1 MEEAAR
7 ATDDAGLKRAAME
20 LRPGDAR
27 WAASMGRFEAKVAQ
41 LRLGGETM
49 LEGLGLPLP
58 DPAKPRF
65 HELVQQ
71 IYDEIAR
78 QCAPEPLLPSGS
90 GQEAETA
97 APQLALPQPM
107 EVETPA
113 VGPSAA
119 PPAAQA
125 PAPVQAPAAPA
136 SPEAL
141 PVEDR
146 LAELAGQ
153 LQRVVAAAPLDQTQ
167 VGRLLGEIERLD
179 PTQQLLHD
187 TGAPRPHTPRTHT
200 RPGAPPQSRSTPRS
214 PHAPARTPR
223 ATDLGRRG
231 EGGEQAAQDTRRF

>member
-146 LAELAGQ
+146 LAELARG
-153 LQRVVAAAPLDQTQ
+153 V
-167 VGRLLGEIERLD
+167 
-179 PTQQLLHD
+179 
-187 TGAPRPHTPRTHT
+187 
-200 RPGAPPQSRSTPRS
+200 
-214 PHAPARTPR
+214 R
-223 ATDLGRRG
+223 AEQDLFQDSGRRLQNG
-231 EGGEQAAQDTRRF
+231 RHRGLGDREPERGGAHEALDDRIEAWLGPRGVPV